1 MITFNIWRSFSL
13 AKGKQEP
20 VVVCTGQFCKTLH
33 IVLVGVGV
41 RQEGPD
47 LIFCISKRRTQEC
60 YVNLNITICISKLTK
75 RGSIPPEFG
84 VYPKMHK
91 KGLVDTL
98 NYLQTK

>member
-20 VVVCTGQFCKTLH
+20 VVVCKGQFCKTLH
-33 IVLVGVGV
+33 IVLVGVEQKGP
-41 RQEGPD
+41 PD
-47 LIFCISKRRTQEC
+47 LTFYISKRRTQEC